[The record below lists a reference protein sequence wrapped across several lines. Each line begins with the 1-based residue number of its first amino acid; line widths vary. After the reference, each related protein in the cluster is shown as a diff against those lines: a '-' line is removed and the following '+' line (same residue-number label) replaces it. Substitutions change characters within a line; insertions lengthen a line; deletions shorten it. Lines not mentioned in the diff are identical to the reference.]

1 MKIISFQGLLV
12 NYCSENGISTLVR
25 GVRSEDDVNYELQ
38 MAHMNK
44 ELNSDIETIFLP
56 TNKKYSFVSSS
67 LIKEVLSF
75 GADVTNFVPVEVSKR
90 IRKKDEIVKRFRG
103 NNMKIDLEIMDLF
116 QELEELIEHAPVKG
130 LARKSISIEK
140 EEILSIINDIKSLLP
155 EEVNQAI
162 WINRE
167 RQRIITEAKI
177 EADQIIAQAN
187 QEAELKVIEGEKFE
201 ENLKQ
206 QFDDIVESNEVV
218 VRAKERATEII
229 SKAEAYAV
237 EIREGSLEYAEDVI
251 SSVEQNLIETLEIV
265 KSNKRE
271 LREG

>member
-1 MKIISFQGLLV
+1 
-12 NYCSENGISTLVR
+12 
-25 GVRSEDDVNYELQ
+25 
-38 MAHMNK
+38 
-44 ELNSDIETIFLP
+44 
-56 TNKKYSFVSSS
+56 
-67 LIKEVLSF
+67 
-75 GADVTNFVPVEVSKR
+75 
-90 IRKKDEIVKRFRG
+90 
-103 NNMKIDLEIMDLF
+103 MKIDLEIMDLF
-116 QELEELIEHAPVKG
+116 QELEELVENAPVKG

-140 EEILSIINDIKSLLP
+140 EEILSIINDIKLLLP

-162 WINRE
+162 WINKE

-218 VRAKERATEII
+218 VRAKERAAEII

-265 KSNKRE
+265 KVNKRE